1 MAQPATEPAKGSS
14 STPSPEHT
22 EDAVTSV
29 HPVDEKLHPSR
40 LVPAALQHIAAM
52 YAGVVTPPLI
62 IGQAVGLDIE
72 GRTRLIAASLL
83 IAGIATLIQTIG
95 VKGFVG
101 NRLPFVN
108 AASSAGI
115 APILA
120 IAETNSEGGQL
131 PAIYG
136 AVMVAGVFCLA
147 VGPFFGRLLR
157 FFPPLVTGVVIT
169 LIGVT
174 LMPVPVGWAQGG
186 DKAAADFGAMRNL
199 ALAAFTLG
207 VILVIQRFGKGFV
220 KQVALLFGLLIG
232 TLVAIPFGMADFS
245 GLRSAP
251 VAALPTPFA
260 FGAPEFQPAAILS
273 LCIVMLVLMTE
284 SSAGM
289 LALGEICDR
298 RADSKVITRGLRTD
312 GLATLVGPV
321 FGGFPTSAFAQNVGV
336 VSLTRVR
343 SRYVVAVA
351 GATLL
356 VLGAFPVLG
365 AVVSL
370 VPMPVLGGA
379 GIVLF
384 GSIAVSGIRTL
395 SEAGLDDSSNIILV
409 AVALGAGIIPLA
421 APTFY
426 AEFPAWAQTVL
437 GSGISAGAL
446 VAVTLNL
453 FFHHLGTRSR
463 PRPRHSNPPR
473 VLPCPPRGDST
484 PRPRAAPKEKE
495 AAWQHQRQP
504 IASPSPRHPIASSS
518 RTAPSR
524 PSTRTTPSTPRA
536 TSSSPATGSRR
547 SARGGHRR
555 TWRT

>member
-1 MAQPATEPAKGSS
+1 MAVPAKGPAEAESPCSTSS
-14 STPSPEHT
+14 GPQGSADT
-22 EDAVTSV
+22 V
-29 HPVDEKLHPSR
+29 HPVDEKLHVSR

-62 IGQAVGLDIE
+62 IGQAVHLDTA

-83 IAGIATLIQTIG
+83 IAGLATLLQTLG
-95 VKGFVG
+95 VKGFAG

-115 APILA
+115 APMLA
-120 IAETNSEGGQL
+120 IAETNASGDQL

-136 AVMVAGVFCLA
+136 AVMIAGVFCLA
-147 VGPFFGRLLR
+147 IGPFFGRLLR

-186 DKAAADFGAMRNL
+186 DATAADYGDMRFL
-199 ALAAFTLG
+199 ALAGFTLV
-207 VILVIQRFGKGFV
+207 VILLIQRFGRGFV

-232 TLVAIPFGMADFS
+232 TLAAIPFGMADFS
-245 GLRSAP
+245 ALGSAP
-251 VAALPTPFA
+251 IAALPTPFA
-260 FGAPEFQPAAILS
+260 FGAPQFQPAAIVS
-273 LCIVMLVLMTE
+273 LCLVMLVLMTE

-289 LALGEICDR
+289 LAIGEICDR
-298 RADSKVITRGLRTD
+298 ETSGRTITRGLRTD
-312 GLATLVGPV
+312 GIATFIGPV

-336 VSLTRVR
+336 VSLTKVR

-351 GATLL
+351 GGALL
-356 VLGAFPVLG
+356 ILGIFPMLG

-409 AVALGAGIIPLA
+409 AVSLGAGIIPLA

-426 AEFPAWAQTVL
+426 ADFPAWAQTVL

-453 FFHHLGTRSR
+453 FFHHLGTRS
-463 PRPRHSNPPR
+463 SAGAAAA
-473 VLPCPPRGDST
+473 LKST
-484 PRPRAAPKEKE
+484 
-495 AAWQHQRQP
+495 
-504 IASPSPRHPIASSS
+504 
-518 RTAPSR
+518 
-524 PSTRTTPSTPRA
+524 
-536 TSSSPATGSRR
+536 
-547 SARGGHRR
+547 
-555 TWRT
+555 

>member
-1 MAQPATEPAKGSS
+1 MAQQEQAPHHPAPPA
-14 STPSPEHT
+14 
-22 EDAVTSV
+22 V
-29 HPVDEKLHPSR
+29 HPVDEKPAVRR

-62 IGQAVGLDIE
+62 VGQAVGLDTA

-83 IAGIATLIQTIG
+83 IAGLATLLQTLG
-95 VKGFVG
+95 VRSFAG

-115 APILA
+115 TPMLA
-120 IAETNSEGGQL
+120 IAETTAKGHQL

-136 AVMVAGVFCLA
+136 AVMCAGVFCLA
-147 VGPFFGRLLR
+147 VGPFFGKLLR

-186 DKAAADFGAMRNL
+186 DKTAADFGSMKNL
-199 ALAAFTLG
+199 ALAGFTL
-207 VILVIQRFGKGFV
+207 LVVLLVQRFTKGFV
-220 KQVALLFGLLIG
+220 KQIALLIG
-232 TLVAIPFGMADFS
+232 LVAGTLAAIPFGMAGFD

-260 FGAPEFQPAAILS
+260 FGPPEFQPAAILS

-298 RADSKVITRGLRTD
+298 KTTSTTLTRGLRTD
-312 GLATLVGPV
+312 GIATLLGPV
-321 FGGFPTSAFAQNVGV
+321 FGSFPTSAFAQNVGV

-343 SRYVVAVA
+343 SRYVVALA
-351 GATLL
+351 GAVLL

-409 AVALGAGIIPLA
+409 AVSLGAGIIPLA

-426 AEFPAWAQTVL
+426 AGFPAWAQTVL

-446 VAVTLNL
+446 VAVSLNL
-453 FFHHLGTRSR
+453 FFHHLGTR
-463 PRPRHSNPPR
+463 
-473 VLPCPPRGDST
+473 GT
-484 PRPRAAPKEKE
+484 PRAAVLS
-495 AAWQHQRQP
+495 A
-504 IASPSPRHPIASSS
+504 ASP
-518 RTAPSR
+518 
-524 PSTRTTPSTPRA
+524 
-536 TSSSPATGSRR
+536 GS
-547 SARGGHRR
+547 G
-555 TWRT
+555 TQIP

>member
-1 MAQPATEPAKGSS
+1 MAQPATGPAADGPC
-14 STPSPEHT
+14 TAPPEN
-22 EDAVTSV
+22 SV
-29 HPVDEKLHPSR
+29 HPVDEKLSPSR

-62 IGQAVGLDIE
+62 IGQAAGLDPA
-72 GRTRLIAASLL
+72 GMTRLIAASLL
-83 IAGIATLIQTIG
+83 IAGLATLLQTLGIG
-95 VKGFVG
+95 GVAG

-115 APILA
+115 APMLA
-120 IAETNSEGGQL
+120 IAETSAPGHQL

-136 AVMVAGVFCLA
+136 AVLVAGAFCLA

-169 LIGVT
+169 LTGVT
-174 LMPVPVGWAQGG
+174 LMPVPVSWAQGG
-186 DKAAADFGAMRNL
+186 DKEAADFGAMKYL
-199 ALAAFTLG
+199 ALAAFTLAA
-207 VILVIQRFGKGFV
+207 ILLIQRFGRGFV

-232 TLVAIPFGMADFS
+232 TLAAIPFGLADFS
-245 GLRSAP
+245 ALRSAP
-251 VAALPTPFA
+251 LAALPTPFA
-260 FGAPEFQPAAILS
+260 FGAPEFKPAAILS

-298 RADSKVITRGLRTD
+298 RADGRTITRGLRTD
-312 GLATLVGPV
+312 GIATLLGPV
-321 FGGFPTSAFAQNVGV
+321 IGGFPTSAFAQNVGV
-336 VSLTRVR
+336 VSLTKVR
-343 SRYVVAVA
+343 SRYVVAAA
-351 GATLL
+351 GGALI

-421 APTFY
+421 APAFY
-426 AEFPAWAQTVL
+426 AGFPSWAQTVL

-446 VAVTLNL
+446 VAVLLNL
-453 FFHHLGTRSR
+453 FFHHLGT
-463 PRPRHSNPPR
+463 H
-473 VLPCPPRGDST
+473 
-484 PRPRAAPKEKE
+484 
-495 AAWQHQRQP
+495 
-504 IASPSPRHPIASSS
+504 S
-518 RTAPSR
+518 RTAV
-524 PSTRTTPSTPRA
+524 A
-536 TSSSPATGSRR
+536 LKSS
-547 SARGGHRR
+547 
-555 TWRT
+555 

>member
-1 MAQPATEPAKGSS
+1 MAQPATGPAEGPC
-14 STPSPEHT
+14 TTSPT
-22 EDAVTSV
+22 TAADTAV
-29 HPVDEKLHPSR
+29 HPVDEKLPPAR

-62 IGQAVGLDIE
+62 IGQAVGLDTA
-72 GRTRLIAASLL
+72 GMTRLIAASLL
-83 IAGIATLIQTIG
+83 IAGLATILQTVG
-95 VKGFVG
+95 LGRFAG

-115 APILA
+115 APMLA
-120 IAETNSEGGQL
+120 IAETSAPGHQL

-136 AVMVAGVFCLA
+136 AVLVAGVFCLA

-174 LMPVPVGWAQGG
+174 LMPVPVAWAQGG
-186 DKAAADFGAMRNL
+186 DATAADFGAMKYL
-199 ALAAFTLG
+199 ALAAFTLV
-207 VILVIQRFGKGFV
+207 VILLIQRFGRGFL
-220 KQVALLFGLLIG
+220 KQVALLMGMFVG
-232 TLVAIPFGMADFS
+232 TLAAIPFGLADFS
-245 GLRSAP
+245 ALKSAP
-251 VAALPTPFA
+251 LAALPTPFA

-298 RADSKVITRGLRTD
+298 RTDGRTITRGLRTD
-312 GLATLVGPV
+312 GIATLLGAV

-343 SRYVVAVA
+343 SRYVVAAA
-351 GATLL
+351 GGALL
-356 VLGAFPVLG
+356 ILGAFPVLG

-426 AEFPAWAQTVL
+426 AGFPAWAQTVL

-446 VAVTLNL
+446 VAVVLNL
-453 FFHHLGTRSR
+453 FFHHLGT
-463 PRPRHSNPPR
+463 H
-473 VLPCPPRGDST
+473 
-484 PRPRAAPKEKE
+484 
-495 AAWQHQRQP
+495 
-504 IASPSPRHPIASSS
+504 S
-518 RTAPSR
+518 RTAV
-524 PSTRTTPSTPRA
+524 A
-536 TSSSPATGSRR
+536 LKSS
-547 SARGGHRR
+547 
-555 TWRT
+555 

>member
-1 MAQPATEPAKGSS
+1 MAQPAKGPAEGLS
-14 STPSPEHT
+14 STPSET
-22 EDAVTSV
+22 GSTSTSDC

-40 LVPAALQHIAAM
+40 LIPAALQHIAAM

-62 IGQAVGLDIE
+62 IGQAVGLDTAAQ
-72 GRTRLIAASLL
+72 TRLIAAGLL
-83 IAGIATLIQTIG
+83 IAGLTTVLQTLG
-95 VKGFVG
+95 VKNFVG

-120 IAETNSEGGQL
+120 IAETNADGEQL

-136 AVMVAGVFCLA
+136 AVMVAGVFCL
-147 VGPFFGRLLR
+147 VLGPFFGRLLR

-186 DKAAADFGAMRNL
+186 DKEAADYGDMKYL
-199 ALAAFTLG
+199 ALAAFTLV
-207 VILVIQRFGKGFV
+207 VILLFQRFGRGFL
-220 KQVALLFGLLIG
+220 KQVALLMGLFIG
-232 TLVAIPFGMADFS
+232 TVVAIPLGMADFS
-245 GLRSAP
+245 SLKAAP
-251 VAALPTPFA
+251 VAALPTPFDA
-260 FGAPEFQPAAILS
+260 GMPTFQPAAILS

-284 SSAGM
+284 SAAGM
-289 LALGEICDR
+289 IAVGEICERKTDG
-298 RADSKVITRGLRTD
+298 KTITRGLRTD
-312 GLATLVGPV
+312 GIATLLGPV

-351 GATLL
+351 GGALII
-356 VLGAFPVLG
+356 LGAFPVLG

-409 AVALGAGIIPLA
+409 AVSLGAGIIPLA

-426 AEFPAWAQTVL
+426 ADFPAWAQTVL

-446 VAVTLNL
+446 VAVSLNL
-453 FFHHLGTRSR
+453 FFHHLGTR
-463 PRPRHSNPPR
+463 
-473 VLPCPPRGDST
+473 G
-484 PRPRAAPKEKE
+484 RA
-495 AAWQHQRQP
+495 
-504 IASPSPRHPIASSS
+504 
-518 RTAPSR
+518 TAP
-524 PSTRTTPSTPRA
+524 A
-536 TSSSPATGSRR
+536 ALKSS
-547 SARGGHRR
+547 
-555 TWRT
+555 

>member
-1 MAQPATEPAKGSS
+1 MAVPAKGPAEAEGPCSDS
-14 STPSPEHT
+14 FDPPDSASTQ
-22 EDAVTSV
+22 V
-29 HPVDEKLHPSR
+29 HPVDEKLHVSR

-62 IGQAVGLDIE
+62 IGQAVRLDTA
-72 GRTRLIAASLL
+72 GQTRLIAASLL
-83 IAGIATLIQTIG
+83 IAGVATLLQTLG

-115 APILA
+115 APMLA
-120 IAETNSEGGQL
+120 IAETNAQGDQL

-147 VGPFFGRLLR
+147 IGPFFGRLLR

-186 DKAAADFGAMRNL
+186 DKTAADYGDMRFL
-199 ALAAFTLG
+199 ALAGFTLV
-207 VILVIQRFGKGFV
+207 VILLIQRFGRGFV

-232 TLVAIPFGMADFS
+232 TLAAIPFGMADFS
-245 GLRSAP
+245 ALGSAP

-260 FGAPEFQPAAILS
+260 FGAPEFQPAAIIS
-273 LCIVMLVLMTE
+273 LCLVMLVLMTE

-289 LALGEICDR
+289 LAIGEICERDCNGTT
-298 RADSKVITRGLRTD
+298 ITRGLRTD
-312 GLATLVGPV
+312 GIATFIGPV

-336 VSLTRVR
+336 VSLTKVR

-351 GATLL
+351 GGALL
-356 VLGAFPVLG
+356 ILGAFPVLG

-409 AVALGAGIIPLA
+409 AVSLGAGIIPLA

-426 AEFPAWAQTVL
+426 ADFPAWAQTVL

-446 VAVTLNL
+446 VAVSLNL
-453 FFHHLGTRSR
+453 FFHHLGTRGSA
-463 PRPRHSNPPR
+463 SA
-473 VLPCPPRGDST
+473 T
-484 PRPRAAPKEKE
+484 AALK
-495 AAWQHQRQP
+495 
-504 IASPSPRHPIASSS
+504 SS
-518 RTAPSR
+518 
-524 PSTRTTPSTPRA
+524 
-536 TSSSPATGSRR
+536 
-547 SARGGHRR
+547 
-555 TWRT
+555 

>member
-1 MAQPATEPAKGSS
+1 MAQPAKGPAQAPC
-14 STPSPEHT
+14 STPPEHT

-29 HPVDEKLHPSR
+29 HPVDEKLRPSR

-62 IGQAVGLDIE
+62 IGQACGLDLAA
-72 GRTRLIAASLL
+72 RTRLIAASLL
-83 IAGIATLIQTIG
+83 IAGVATLIQTIG
-95 VKGFVG
+95 VKGFAG

-120 IAETNSEGGQL
+120 IAETNGKGDQL
-131 PAIYG
+131 PAVYG
-136 AVMVAGVFCLA
+136 AVMVAGAFCLA

-174 LMPVPVGWAQGG
+174 LMPVPVGWARGG
-186 DKAAADFGAMRNL
+186 DEGAPDFGAMPNL
-199 ALAAFTLG
+199 ALAGSTLV
-207 VILVIQRFGKGFV
+207 VILLMQRFGKGFL
-220 KQVALLFGLLIG
+220 KQVALLFGLLVG
-232 TLVAIPFGMADFS
+232 TLAAIPFGMADFS
-245 GLRSAP
+245 AISSAP
-251 VAALPTPFA
+251 IAALPAPFA
-260 FGAPEFQPAAILS
+260 FGTPVFQPAAVLS

-298 RADSKVITRGLRTD
+298 RADSGTLTRGLRTD
-312 GLATLVGPV
+312 GLATLIGPV

-395 SEAGLDDSSNIILV
+395 SEAGLDDSSNIVLV
-409 AVALGAGIIPLA
+409 AVALGTGIIPLA

-437 GSGISAGAL
+437 GSGISAGAIAA
-446 VAVTLNL
+446 VALNL
-453 FFHHLGTRSR
+453 FFHHLGTR
-463 PRPRHSNPPR
+463 
-473 VLPCPPRGDST
+473 G
-484 PRPRAAPKEKE
+484 
-495 AAWQHQRQP
+495 
-504 IASPSPRHPIASSS
+504 
-518 RTAPSR
+518 RTAP
-524 PSTRTTPSTPRA
+524 A
-536 TSSSPATGSRR
+536 LKSP
-547 SARGGHRR
+547 
-555 TWRT
+555 

>member
-1 MAQPATEPAKGSS
+1 MATPAKGPAEGPC
-14 STPSPEHT
+14 STRPEGP
-22 EDAVTSV
+22 EV
-29 HPVDEKLHPSR
+29 HPVDQKLHPSR

-62 IGQAVGLDIE
+62 IGQAVRLDTA
-72 GRTRLIAASLL
+72 GQTRLIAASLL
-83 IAGIATLIQTIG
+83 IAGVATLLQTLG

-115 APILA
+115 APMLA
-120 IAETNSEGGQL
+120 IAETNAKGDQL

-147 VGPFFGRLLR
+147 IGPFFGKLLR

-174 LMPVPVGWAQGG
+174 LMPVPVAWAQGG
-186 DKAAADFGAMRNL
+186 DKNAADFGDMKYL
-199 ALAAFTLG
+199 ALAAFTLV
-207 VILVIQRFGKGFV
+207 VILLIQRFGRGFV
-220 KQVALLFGLLIG
+220 KQVALLLGLLIG
-232 TLVAIPFGMADFS
+232 TLAAIPFGMADF
-245 GLRSAP
+245 GALRSAP

-260 FGAPEFQPAAILS
+260 FGAPEFQPAAIIS
-273 LCIVMLVLMTE
+273 LCLVTLVLMTE

-289 LALGEICDR
+289 LAIGEICDR
-298 RADSKVITRGLRTD
+298 ETDGRTITRGLRTD
-312 GLATLVGPV
+312 GVATLLGPV

-336 VSLTRVR
+336 VSLTKVR
-343 SRYVVAVA
+343 SRYVVAAA
-351 GATLL
+351 GGALL
-356 VLGAFPVLG
+356 VLGVFPVLG
-365 AVVSL
+365 AVVST

-421 APTFY
+421 APEFY
-426 AEFPAWAQTVL
+426 AGFPSWAQTVL

-446 VAVTLNL
+446 VAVLLNL
-453 FFHHLGTRSR
+453 FFHHLGT
-463 PRPRHSNPPR
+463 H
-473 VLPCPPRGDST
+473 G
-484 PRPRAAPKEKE
+484 
-495 AAWQHQRQP
+495 
-504 IASPSPRHPIASSS
+504 
-518 RTAPSR
+518 RTAV
-524 PSTRTTPSTPRA
+524 A
-536 TSSSPATGSRR
+536 LKSS
-547 SARGGHRR
+547 
-555 TWRT
+555 

>member
-1 MAQPATEPAKGSS
+1 MAVPAKG
-14 STPSPEHT
+14 PAEAESPCSENSVPPDGA
-22 EDAVTSV
+22 DAV
-29 HPVDEKLHPSR
+29 HPVDEKLHVSR

-62 IGQAVGLDIE
+62 IGQAVHLDTA

-83 IAGIATLIQTIG
+83 IAGVATLLQTLG

-115 APILA
+115 APMLA
-120 IAETNSEGGQL
+120 IAETNAAGDQL

-147 VGPFFGRLLR
+147 IGPFFGRLLR

-186 DKAAADFGAMRNL
+186 DATAADYGDMRFL
-199 ALAAFTLG
+199 ALAGFTLV
-207 VILVIQRFGKGFV
+207 VILLIQRFGKGFV

-232 TLVAIPFGMADFS
+232 TLAAIPFGMADFS
-245 GLRSAP
+245 ALGSAP

-260 FGAPEFQPAAILS
+260 FGAPQFQPAAIVS
-273 LCIVMLVLMTE
+273 LCLVMLVLMTE

-289 LALGEICDR
+289 LAIGEICER
-298 RADSKVITRGLRTD
+298 ETSGRTITRGLRTD
-312 GLATLVGPV
+312 GIATFVGPV

-336 VSLTRVR
+336 VSLTKGR

-351 GATLL
+351 GGALL
-356 VLGAFPVLG
+356 ILGAFPMLG

-409 AVALGAGIIPLA
+409 AVSLGAGIIPLA

-426 AEFPAWAQTVL
+426 ADFPAWAQTVL

-446 VAVTLNL
+446 VAVSLNL
-453 FFHHLGTRSR
+453 FFHHLGTRGGASAAAA
-463 PRPRHSNPPR
+463 
-473 VLPCPPRGDST
+473 LKST
-484 PRPRAAPKEKE
+484 
-495 AAWQHQRQP
+495 
-504 IASPSPRHPIASSS
+504 
-518 RTAPSR
+518 
-524 PSTRTTPSTPRA
+524 
-536 TSSSPATGSRR
+536 
-547 SARGGHRR
+547 
-555 TWRT
+555 

>member
-1 MAQPATEPAKGSS
+1 MAQPATGPAEGPC
-14 STPSPEHT
+14 TTSPT
-22 EDAVTSV
+22 TAADTAV
-29 HPVDEKLHPSR
+29 HPVDEKLPPAR

-62 IGQAVGLDIE
+62 IGQAVGLDTA
-72 GRTRLIAASLL
+72 GMTRLIAASLL
-83 IAGIATLIQTIG
+83 IAGLATILQTVG
-95 VKGFVG
+95 LGRFAG

-115 APILA
+115 APMLA
-120 IAETNSEGGQL
+120 IAETSAPGHQL

-136 AVMVAGVFCLA
+136 AVLVAGVFCLA

-174 LMPVPVGWAQGG
+174 LMPVPVAWAQGG
-186 DKAAADFGAMRNL
+186 DATAADFGAMKYL
-199 ALAAFTLG
+199 ALAAFTLV
-207 VILVIQRFGKGFV
+207 VILLIQRFGRGFF
-220 KQVALLFGLLIG
+220 KQVALLMGMFVG
-232 TLVAIPFGMADFS
+232 TLAAIPFGLADFS
-245 GLRSAP
+245 ALKSAP
-251 VAALPTPFA
+251 LAALPTPFA

-298 RADSKVITRGLRTD
+298 RTDGRTITRGLRTD
-312 GLATLVGPV
+312 GIATLLGPV

-343 SRYVVAVA
+343 SRYVVAAA
-351 GATLL
+351 GGALL
-356 VLGAFPVLG
+356 ILGAFPVLG

-426 AEFPAWAQTVL
+426 SGFPAWAQTVL

-446 VAVTLNL
+446 VAVVLNL
-453 FFHHLGTRSR
+453 FFHHLGT
-463 PRPRHSNPPR
+463 H
-473 VLPCPPRGDST
+473 
-484 PRPRAAPKEKE
+484 
-495 AAWQHQRQP
+495 
-504 IASPSPRHPIASSS
+504 S
-518 RTAPSR
+518 RTAV
-524 PSTRTTPSTPRA
+524 A
-536 TSSSPATGSRR
+536 LKSS
-547 SARGGHRR
+547 
-555 TWRT
+555 

>member
-1 MAQPATEPAKGSS
+1 MAQPATGPAEAPGKTAPASS
-14 STPSPEHT
+14 ADT
-22 EDAVTSV
+22 AV
-29 HPVDEKLHPSR
+29 HPVDEKLPPAR

-62 IGQAVGLDIE
+62 IGQAVGLDTA
-72 GRTRLIAASLL
+72 GMTRLIAASLL
-83 IAGIATLIQTIG
+83 IAGLATILQTVG
-95 VKGFVG
+95 LGRFAG

-115 APILA
+115 APMLA
-120 IAETNSEGGQL
+120 IAETSAPGRQL

-136 AVMVAGVFCLA
+136 AVLVAGVFCLT

-174 LMPVPVGWAQGG
+174 LMPVPVAWAQGG
-186 DKAAADFGAMRNL
+186 DATAADFGAMKYL
-199 ALAAFTLG
+199 ALAAFTLV
-207 VILVIQRFGKGFV
+207 VILLIQRFGRGFL
-220 KQVALLFGLLIG
+220 KQVALLMGMFVG
-232 TLVAIPFGMADFS
+232 TLAAIPFQLADFS
-245 GLRSAP
+245 ALKSAP
-251 VAALPTPFA
+251 LAALPTPFA
-260 FGAPEFQPAAILS
+260 FGAPEFHPAAVLS

-289 LALGEICDR
+289 IALGEICDR
-298 RADSKVITRGLRTD
+298 RTDGRTITRGLRTD
-312 GLATLVGPV
+312 GIATLLGPV

-343 SRYVVAVA
+343 SRYVVAAA
-351 GATLL
+351 GGALL

-426 AEFPAWAQTVL
+426 AGFPAWAQTVL

-446 VAVTLNL
+446 VAVVLNL
-453 FFHHLGTRSR
+453 FFHHLGT
-463 PRPRHSNPPR
+463 H
-473 VLPCPPRGDST
+473 G
-484 PRPRAAPKEKE
+484 
-495 AAWQHQRQP
+495 
-504 IASPSPRHPIASSS
+504 
-518 RTAPSR
+518 RTAV
-524 PSTRTTPSTPRA
+524 A
-536 TSSSPATGSRR
+536 LKSS
-547 SARGGHRR
+547 
-555 TWRT
+555 

>member
-1 MAQPATEPAKGSS
+1 MATPAKGPAEGPC
-14 STPSPEHT
+14 STPSENT
-22 EDAVTSV
+22 ASRSAV

-62 IGQAVGLDIE
+62 IGQAVRLDTA
-72 GRTRLIAASLL
+72 GQTRLIAASLL
-83 IAGIATLIQTIG
+83 IAGVATLLQTLG
-95 VKGFVG
+95 VKGLVG

-115 APILA
+115 APMLA
-120 IAETNSEGGQL
+120 IAETNARGDQL

-147 VGPFFGRLLR
+147 IGPFFGRLLR

-174 LMPVPVGWAQGG
+174 LMPVPVAWAQGG
-186 DKAAADFGAMRNL
+186 DKTAADFGDMKYL
-199 ALAAFTLG
+199 GLAAFTLV
-207 VILVIQRFGKGFV
+207 VILVIQRFGRGFV
-220 KQVALLFGLLIG
+220 KQVALLLGLLIG
-232 TLVAIPFGMADFS
+232 TLAAIPFGMADF
-245 GLRSAP
+245 GALRSAP

-260 FGAPEFQPAAILS
+260 FGTPEFQPAAILS
-273 LCIVMLVLMTE
+273 LCLVMLVLMTE

-289 LALGEICDR
+289 LAIGEICDR
-298 RADSKVITRGLRTD
+298 ETSGRTITRGLRTD
-312 GLATLVGPV
+312 GLATLLGPV

-336 VSLTRVR
+336 VSLTKVR
-343 SRYVVAVA
+343 SRYVVAAA
-351 GATLL
+351 GGALL

-365 AVVSL
+365 AVVST

-409 AVALGAGIIPLA
+409 AVSLGAGIIPLA

-446 VAVTLNL
+446 VAVSLNL
-453 FFHHLGTRSR
+453 FFHHLGTR
-463 PRPRHSNPPR
+463 
-473 VLPCPPRGDST
+473 G
-484 PRPRAAPKEKE
+484 
-495 AAWQHQRQP
+495 
-504 IASPSPRHPIASSS
+504 
-518 RTAPSR
+518 
-524 PSTRTTPSTPRA
+524 RA
-536 TSSSPATGSRR
+536 TAAAALKSS
-547 SARGGHRR
+547 
-555 TWRT
+555 

>member
-1 MAQPATEPAKGSS
+1 M
-14 STPSPEHT
+14 
-22 EDAVTSV
+22 
-29 HPVDEKLHPSR
+29 DEKLHPSR

-62 IGQAVGLDIE
+62 IGQAVRLDTA
-72 GRTRLIAASLL
+72 GQTRLIAASLL
-83 IAGIATLIQTIG
+83 IAGVATLLQTLG
-95 VKGFVG
+95 VKGLVG

-115 APILA
+115 APMLA
-120 IAETNSEGGQL
+120 IAETNARGDQL

-147 VGPFFGRLLR
+147 IGPFFGRLLR

-174 LMPVPVGWAQGG
+174 LMPVPVAWAQGG
-186 DKAAADFGAMRNL
+186 DRTAADFGDMKYL
-199 ALAAFTLG
+199 GLAAFTLV
-207 VILVIQRFGKGFV
+207 VILMIQRFGRGFV
-220 KQVALLFGLLIG
+220 KQVALLLGLLIG
-232 TLVAIPFGMADFS
+232 TMAAVPFGMADF
-245 GLRSAP
+245 GALRSAP

-260 FGAPEFQPAAILS
+260 FGAPEFQPAAIIS
-273 LCIVMLVLMTE
+273 LCLVMLVLMTE

-289 LALGEICDR
+289 LAIGEICER
-298 RADSKVITRGLRTD
+298 ETSGRTITRGLRTD
-312 GLATLVGPV
+312 GLATLLGPV

-336 VSLTRVR
+336 VSLTKVR
-343 SRYVVAVA
+343 SRYVVAAA
-351 GATLL
+351 GGALL

-365 AVVSL
+365 AVVST

-409 AVALGAGIIPLA
+409 AVSLGAGIIPLA

-446 VAVTLNL
+446 VAVSLNL
-453 FFHHLGTRSR
+453 FFHHLGTR
-463 PRPRHSNPPR
+463 
-473 VLPCPPRGDST
+473 G
-484 PRPRAAPKEKE
+484 
-495 AAWQHQRQP
+495 
-504 IASPSPRHPIASSS
+504 
-518 RTAPSR
+518 
-524 PSTRTTPSTPRA
+524 RA
-536 TSSSPATGSRR
+536 TAAAALKSS
-547 SARGGHRR
+547 
-555 TWRT
+555 

>member
-1 MAQPATEPAKGSS
+1 MAQPATGPAEGPC
-14 STPSPEHT
+14 TTSPT
-22 EDAVTSV
+22 TAADTAV
-29 HPVDEKLHPSR
+29 HPVDEKLPPAR

-62 IGQAVGLDIE
+62 IGQAVGLDAA
-72 GRTRLIAASLL
+72 GMTRLIAASLL
-83 IAGIATLIQTIG
+83 IAGLATILQTVG
-95 VKGFVG
+95 LGRFAG

-115 APILA
+115 APMLA
-120 IAETNSEGGQL
+120 IAETSAPGHQL

-136 AVMVAGVFCLA
+136 AVLVAGVFCLT

-174 LMPVPVGWAQGG
+174 LMPVPVAWAQGG
-186 DKAAADFGAMRNL
+186 DATAADFGAMKYL
-199 ALAAFTLG
+199 ALAAFTLV
-207 VILVIQRFGKGFV
+207 VILLIQRFGRGFL
-220 KQVALLFGLLIG
+220 KQVALLMGMFVG
-232 TLVAIPFGMADFS
+232 TLAAIPFGLADFS
-245 GLRSAP
+245 ALKSAP
-251 VAALPTPFA
+251 LAALPTPFA
-260 FGAPEFQPAAILS
+260 FGAPEFHPAAILS

-298 RADSKVITRGLRTD
+298 RTDGRTITRGLRTD
-312 GLATLVGPV
+312 GIATLLGPV

-343 SRYVVAVA
+343 SRYVVAAA
-351 GATLL
+351 GGALL

-426 AEFPAWAQTVL
+426 AGFPAWAQTVL

-446 VAVTLNL
+446 VAVVLNL
-453 FFHHLGTRSR
+453 FFHHLGT
-463 PRPRHSNPPR
+463 H
-473 VLPCPPRGDST
+473 
-484 PRPRAAPKEKE
+484 
-495 AAWQHQRQP
+495 
-504 IASPSPRHPIASSS
+504 S
-518 RTAPSR
+518 RTAV
-524 PSTRTTPSTPRA
+524 A
-536 TSSSPATGSRR
+536 LKSS
-547 SARGGHRR
+547 
-555 TWRT
+555 

>member
-1 MAQPATEPAKGSS
+1 MAQPATGPAEAPKPFTG
-14 STPSPEHT
+14 T
-22 EDAVTSV
+22 VV
-29 HPVDEKLHPSR
+29 HPCDEKLPPAR

-62 IGQAVGLDIE
+62 IGQAVGLDTA
-72 GRTRLIAASLL
+72 GMTRLIAASLL
-83 IAGIATLIQTIG
+83 IAGLATIVQTIG
-95 VKGFVG
+95 LGAFAG

-115 APILA
+115 APMLA
-120 IAETNSEGGQL
+120 IAETTAPGHQL

-136 AVMVAGVFCLA
+136 AVLVAGAFCLT

-174 LMPVPVGWAQGG
+174 LMPVPVAWAQGG
-186 DKAAADFGAMRNL
+186 DATAADFGAMKYL
-199 ALAAFTLG
+199 ALAAFTLV
-207 VILVIQRFGKGFV
+207 VILLIQRFGRGFL
-220 KQVALLFGLLIG
+220 KQVALLVGMFVG
-232 TLVAIPFGMADFS
+232 TLAAIPFGLADFS
-245 GLRSAP
+245 ALRSAP
-251 VAALPTPFA
+251 LAALPTPFA
-260 FGAPEFQPAAILS
+260 FGAPEFHPAAILS

-298 RADSKVITRGLRTD
+298 RTDGRTITRGLRTD
-312 GLATLVGPV
+312 GIATLLGPV

-343 SRYVVAVA
+343 SRYVVAAA
-351 GATLL
+351 GGALL

-426 AEFPAWAQTVL
+426 AGFPAWAQTVL

-446 VAVTLNL
+446 VAVVLNL
-453 FFHHLGTRSR
+453 FFHHLGTHSR
-463 PRPRHSNPPR
+463 PA
-473 VLPCPPRGDST
+473 VAL
-484 PRPRAAPKEKE
+484 K
-495 AAWQHQRQP
+495 
-504 IASPSPRHPIASSS
+504 SS
-518 RTAPSR
+518 
-524 PSTRTTPSTPRA
+524 
-536 TSSSPATGSRR
+536 
-547 SARGGHRR
+547 
-555 TWRT
+555 

>member
-1 MAQPATEPAKGSS
+1 MATPAKGPAEGPC
-14 STPSPEHT
+14 STRPEGP
-22 EDAVTSV
+22 EV
-29 HPVDEKLHPSR
+29 HPVDQKLHPSR

-62 IGQAVGLDIE
+62 IGQAVHLDTA

-83 IAGIATLIQTIG
+83 IAGVATLLQTLG

-115 APILA
+115 APMLA
-120 IAETNSEGGQL
+120 IAETNAKGDQL

-147 VGPFFGRLLR
+147 IGPFFGKLLR

-174 LMPVPVGWAQGG
+174 LMPVPVAWAQGG
-186 DKAAADFGAMRNL
+186 DKTAADFGDMKYL
-199 ALAAFTLG
+199 ALAAFTLV
-207 VILVIQRFGKGFV
+207 VILLIQRFGRGFV
-220 KQVALLFGLLIG
+220 KQVALLLGLLIG
-232 TLVAIPFGMADFS
+232 TLAAIPFGMADF
-245 GLRSAP
+245 GALRSAP

-260 FGAPEFQPAAILS
+260 FGAPEFQPAAIIS
-273 LCIVMLVLMTE
+273 LCLVTLVLMTE

-289 LALGEICDR
+289 LAIGEICDR
-298 RADSKVITRGLRTD
+298 ETDGRTITRGLRTD
-312 GLATLVGPV
+312 GIATLLGPV

-336 VSLTRVR
+336 VSLTKVR
-343 SRYVVAVA
+343 SRYVVAAA
-351 GATLL
+351 GGALL
-356 VLGAFPVLG
+356 VLGVFPVLG
-365 AVVSL
+365 AVVST

-421 APTFY
+421 APEFY
-426 AEFPAWAQTVL
+426 AGFPSWAQTVL

-446 VAVTLNL
+446 VAVLLNL
-453 FFHHLGTRSR
+453 FFHHLGT
-463 PRPRHSNPPR
+463 H
-473 VLPCPPRGDST
+473 G
-484 PRPRAAPKEKE
+484 
-495 AAWQHQRQP
+495 
-504 IASPSPRHPIASSS
+504 
-518 RTAPSR
+518 RTAV
-524 PSTRTTPSTPRA
+524 A
-536 TSSSPATGSRR
+536 LKSS
-547 SARGGHRR
+547 
-555 TWRT
+555 

>member
-1 MAQPATEPAKGSS
+1 MATPAKGPAEGPC
-14 STPSPEHT
+14 STAPEGP
-22 EDAVTSV
+22 EV
-29 HPVDEKLHPSR
+29 HPVDQKLHPSR

-62 IGQAVGLDIE
+62 IGQAVRLDTA
-72 GRTRLIAASLL
+72 GQTRLIAASLL
-83 IAGIATLIQTIG
+83 IAGVATLLQTLG

-115 APILA
+115 APMLA
-120 IAETNSEGGQL
+120 IAETNATGDQL

-147 VGPFFGRLLR
+147 IGPFFGKLLR

-174 LMPVPVGWAQGG
+174 LMPVPVAWAQGG
-186 DKAAADFGAMRNL
+186 DRTAADFGDMKYL
-199 ALAAFTLG
+199 ALAAFTLA
-207 VILVIQRFGKGFV
+207 VILLIQRFGRGFV
-220 KQVALLFGLLIG
+220 KQVALLLGLLIG
-232 TLVAIPFGMADFS
+232 TLAAIPFGMADF
-245 GLRSAP
+245 GALGSAP

-260 FGAPEFQPAAILS
+260 FGAPEFQPAAVIS
-273 LCIVMLVLMTE
+273 LCLVTLVLMTE

-289 LALGEICDR
+289 LAIGEICERETDGR
-298 RADSKVITRGLRTD
+298 TITRGLRTD
-312 GLATLVGPV
+312 GIATLLGPV

-336 VSLTRVR
+336 VSLTKVR
-343 SRYVVAVA
+343 SRYVVAAA
-351 GATLL
+351 GGALL
-356 VLGAFPVLG
+356 VLGVFPVLG
-365 AVVSL
+365 AVVST

-409 AVALGAGIIPLA
+409 AVSLGAGIIPLA

-426 AEFPAWAQTVL
+426 ADFPAWAQTVL

-446 VAVTLNL
+446 VAVSLNL
-453 FFHHLGTRSR
+453 FFHHLGTRGGTS
-463 PRPRHSNPPR
+463 
-473 VLPCPPRGDST
+473 
-484 PRPRAAPKEKE
+484 AAALK
-495 AAWQHQRQP
+495 
-504 IASPSPRHPIASSS
+504 SS
-518 RTAPSR
+518 
-524 PSTRTTPSTPRA
+524 
-536 TSSSPATGSRR
+536 
-547 SARGGHRR
+547 
-555 TWRT
+555 

>member
-1 MAQPATEPAKGSS
+1 MAVQGKGPAEAEGPCSESS
-14 STPSPEHT
+14 GSPES
-22 EDAVTSV
+22 AGAV
-29 HPVDEKLHPSR
+29 HPVDEKLHVSR

-62 IGQAVGLDIE
+62 IGQAVHLDTA

-83 IAGIATLIQTIG
+83 IAGVATLLQTLG

-115 APILA
+115 APMLA
-120 IAETNSEGGQL
+120 IAETNAQGDQL

-147 VGPFFGRLLR
+147 IGPFFGRLLR

-186 DKAAADFGAMRNL
+186 DATAADYGDMRFL
-199 ALAAFTLG
+199 ALAGFTLV
-207 VILVIQRFGKGFV
+207 VILLIQRFGRGFV
-220 KQVALLFGLLIG
+220 KQVALLFGLLVG
-232 TLVAIPFGMADFS
+232 TLAAIPFGMADFS
-245 GLRSAP
+245 ALGSAP

-260 FGAPEFQPAAILS
+260 FGAPHFQPAAIVS
-273 LCIVMLVLMTE
+273 LCLVMLVLMTE

-289 LALGEICDR
+289 LAIGEICER
-298 RADSKVITRGLRTD
+298 ETSGRTITRGLRTD
-312 GLATLVGPV
+312 GIATFLGPV

-336 VSLTRVR
+336 VSLTKVR

-351 GATLL
+351 GGALL
-356 VLGAFPVLG
+356 ILGVFPMLG

-395 SEAGLDDSSNIILV
+395 SEAGLEDSSNIILV
-409 AVALGAGIIPLA
+409 AVSLGAGIIPLA

-426 AEFPAWAQTVL
+426 ADFPAWAQTVL

-446 VAVTLNL
+446 VAVSLNL
-453 FFHHLGTRSR
+453 FFHHLGTRGSA
-463 PRPRHSNPPR
+463 NAAAA
-473 VLPCPPRGDST
+473 LKST
-484 PRPRAAPKEKE
+484 
-495 AAWQHQRQP
+495 
-504 IASPSPRHPIASSS
+504 
-518 RTAPSR
+518 
-524 PSTRTTPSTPRA
+524 
-536 TSSSPATGSRR
+536 
-547 SARGGHRR
+547 
-555 TWRT
+555 

>member
-1 MAQPATEPAKGSS
+1 MAQPATGPAEGPC
-14 STPSPEHT
+14 TTSPT
-22 EDAVTSV
+22 TAADTAV
-29 HPVDEKLHPSR
+29 HPVDEKLPPAR

-62 IGQAVGLDIE
+62 IGQAVGLDTA
-72 GRTRLIAASLL
+72 GMTRLIAASLL
-83 IAGIATLIQTIG
+83 IAGLATILQTVG
-95 VKGFVG
+95 LGRFAG

-115 APILA
+115 APMLA
-120 IAETNSEGGQL
+120 IAETSAPGHQL

-136 AVMVAGVFCLA
+136 AVLVAGVFCLA

-174 LMPVPVGWAQGG
+174 LMPVPVAWAQGG
-186 DKAAADFGAMRNL
+186 NATAADFGAMKYL
-199 ALAAFTLG
+199 ALAAFTLV
-207 VILVIQRFGKGFV
+207 VILLIQRFGRGFL
-220 KQVALLFGLLIG
+220 KQVALLMGMFVG
-232 TLVAIPFGMADFS
+232 TLAAIPFGLADFS
-245 GLRSAP
+245 ALKSAP
-251 VAALPTPFA
+251 LAALPTPFA

-289 LALGEICDR
+289 LALGEICER
-298 RADSKVITRGLRTD
+298 RTDGRTITRGLRTD
-312 GLATLVGPV
+312 GIATLLGPV

-343 SRYVVAVA
+343 SRYVVAAA
-351 GATLL
+351 GGALL
-356 VLGAFPVLG
+356 ILGAFPVLG

-426 AEFPAWAQTVL
+426 TGFPAWAQTVL

-446 VAVTLNL
+446 VAVVLNL
-453 FFHHLGTRSR
+453 FFHHLGT
-463 PRPRHSNPPR
+463 H
-473 VLPCPPRGDST
+473 
-484 PRPRAAPKEKE
+484 
-495 AAWQHQRQP
+495 
-504 IASPSPRHPIASSS
+504 S
-518 RTAPSR
+518 RTAV
-524 PSTRTTPSTPRA
+524 A
-536 TSSSPATGSRR
+536 LKSS
-547 SARGGHRR
+547 
-555 TWRT
+555 

>member
-1 MAQPATEPAKGSS
+1 MAQPATGPAEAPK
-14 STPSPEHT
+14 P
-22 EDAVTSV
+22 VTTKAV
-29 HPVDEKLHPSR
+29 HPVDEKLPAAR

-62 IGQAVGLDIE
+62 IGQAVGLDTA
-72 GRTRLIAASLL
+72 GMTRLIAASLL
-83 IAGIATLIQTIG
+83 IAGLATLLQTIG
-95 VKGFVG
+95 IGAFAG

-115 APILA
+115 APMLA
-120 IAETNSEGGQL
+120 IAETSAPGRQL

-136 AVMVAGVFCLA
+136 AVLVAGAFCLT

-174 LMPVPVGWAQGG
+174 LMPVPVAWAQGG
-186 DKAAADFGAMRNL
+186 DATAADFGAMKYL
-199 ALAAFTLG
+199 ALAAFTLV
-207 VILVIQRFGKGFV
+207 VILLIQRFGRGFL
-220 KQVALLFGLLIG
+220 KQVALLVGMFVG
-232 TLVAIPFGMADFS
+232 TLAAIPFGLADFS
-245 GLRSAP
+245 ALKSAP
-251 VAALPTPFA
+251 LAALPTPFA
-260 FGAPEFQPAAILS
+260 FGAPEFHPAAILS

-298 RADSKVITRGLRTD
+298 RTDGRTITRGLRTD
-312 GLATLVGPV
+312 GIATLVGPV

-343 SRYVVAVA
+343 SRYVVAAA
-351 GATLL
+351 GGALL
-356 VLGAFPVLG
+356 ILGAFPVLG

-426 AEFPAWAQTVL
+426 AGFPAWAQTVL

-446 VAVTLNL
+446 VAVVLNL
-453 FFHHLGTRSR
+453 FFHHLGTHSR
-463 PRPRHSNPPR
+463 PA
-473 VLPCPPRGDST
+473 VAL
-484 PRPRAAPKEKE
+484 K
-495 AAWQHQRQP
+495 
-504 IASPSPRHPIASSS
+504 SS
-518 RTAPSR
+518 
-524 PSTRTTPSTPRA
+524 
-536 TSSSPATGSRR
+536 
-547 SARGGHRR
+547 
-555 TWRT
+555 

>member
-1 MAQPATEPAKGSS
+1 MAQPAKGPAEGPC
-14 STPSPEHT
+14 TTSPT
-22 EDAVTSV
+22 TAADTAV
-29 HPVDEKLHPSR
+29 HPVDEKLPPAR

-62 IGQAVGLDIE
+62 IGQAVGLDTA
-72 GRTRLIAASLL
+72 GMTRLIAASLL
-83 IAGIATLIQTIG
+83 IAGLATILQTVG
-95 VKGFVG
+95 LGRFAG

-115 APILA
+115 APMLA
-120 IAETNSEGGQL
+120 IAETSAPGHQL

-136 AVMVAGVFCLA
+136 AVLVAGVFCLA

-174 LMPVPVGWAQGG
+174 LMPVPVAWAQGG
-186 DKAAADFGAMRNL
+186 DATAADFGAMKYL
-199 ALAAFTLG
+199 ALAAFTLV
-207 VILVIQRFGKGFV
+207 VILLIQRFGRGFL
-220 KQVALLFGLLIG
+220 KQVALLMGMFVG
-232 TLVAIPFGMADFS
+232 TLAAIPFGLADFS
-245 GLRSAP
+245 ALKSAP
-251 VAALPTPFA
+251 LAALPTPFA

-298 RADSKVITRGLRTD
+298 RTDGRTITRGLRTD
-312 GLATLVGPV
+312 GIATLLGPV

-343 SRYVVAVA
+343 SRYVVAAA
-351 GATLL
+351 GGALL
-356 VLGAFPVLG
+356 ILGAFPVLG

-426 AEFPAWAQTVL
+426 AGFPAWAQTVL

-446 VAVTLNL
+446 VAVVLNL
-453 FFHHLGTRSR
+453 FFHHLGT
-463 PRPRHSNPPR
+463 H
-473 VLPCPPRGDST
+473 
-484 PRPRAAPKEKE
+484 
-495 AAWQHQRQP
+495 
-504 IASPSPRHPIASSS
+504 S
-518 RTAPSR
+518 RTAV
-524 PSTRTTPSTPRA
+524 A
-536 TSSSPATGSRR
+536 LKSS
-547 SARGGHRR
+547 
-555 TWRT
+555 

>member
-1 MAQPATEPAKGSS
+1 MAQPATGPAEGPC
-14 STPSPEHT
+14 TTSPT
-22 EDAVTSV
+22 TAADTAV
-29 HPVDEKLHPSR
+29 HPVDEKLPPAR
-40 LVPAALQHIAAM
+40 LFPAALQHIAAM

-62 IGQAVGLDIE
+62 IGQAVGLDTA
-72 GRTRLIAASLL
+72 GMTRLIAASLL
-83 IAGIATLIQTIG
+83 IAGLATILQTVG
-95 VKGFVG
+95 LGSFAG

-115 APILA
+115 APMLA
-120 IAETNSEGGQL
+120 IAETSAPGHQL

-136 AVMVAGVFCLA
+136 AVLVAGVFCLA

-174 LMPVPVGWAQGG
+174 LMPVPVAWAQGG
-186 DKAAADFGAMRNL
+186 DATAADFGAMKYL
-199 ALAAFTLG
+199 ALAAFTLV
-207 VILVIQRFGKGFV
+207 VILLIQRFGRGFL
-220 KQVALLFGLLIG
+220 KQVALLMGMFVG
-232 TLVAIPFGMADFS
+232 TLAAIPFGLADFS
-245 GLRSAP
+245 ALKSAP
-251 VAALPTPFA
+251 LAALPTPFA

-298 RADSKVITRGLRTD
+298 RTDGRTITRGLRTD
-312 GLATLVGPV
+312 GIATLLGPV

-343 SRYVVAVA
+343 SRYVVAAA
-351 GATLL
+351 GGALL

-426 AEFPAWAQTVL
+426 AGFPAWAQTVL

-446 VAVTLNL
+446 LAVVLNL
-453 FFHHLGTRSR
+453 FFHHLGT
-463 PRPRHSNPPR
+463 HS
-473 VLPCPPRGDST
+473 
-484 PRPRAAPKEKE
+484 RAAVALK
-495 AAWQHQRQP
+495 
-504 IASPSPRHPIASSS
+504 SS
-518 RTAPSR
+518 
-524 PSTRTTPSTPRA
+524 
-536 TSSSPATGSRR
+536 
-547 SARGGHRR
+547 
-555 TWRT
+555 

>member
-1 MAQPATEPAKGSS
+1 MAQPAMGPAPADGPCP
-14 STPSPEHT
+14 TPPEG
-22 EDAVTSV
+22 AV
-29 HPVDEKLHPSR
+29 HPVDEKLPASR

-62 IGQAVGLDIE
+62 IGQAVGLDTA
-72 GRTRLIAASLL
+72 GQTRLIAASLL
-83 IAGIATLIQTIG
+83 IAGLATVLQTIG
-95 VKGFVG
+95 LANFAG

-115 APILA
+115 APMLA
-120 IAETNSEGGQL
+120 IAETSAKGHQL

-136 AVMVAGVFCLA
+136 AVMVAGVFCLL

-174 LMPVPVGWAQGG
+174 LMPVPVSWAQGG
-186 DKAAADFGAMRNL
+186 DKTATDFGSMKNL
-199 ALAAFTLG
+199 ALAAFTLV
-207 VILVIQRFGKGFV
+207 VILLFQRFGRGFLR
-220 KQVALLFGLLIG
+220 QVALLLGLLIG
-232 TLVAIPFGMADFS
+232 TLAAVPFGMADFAAMK
-245 GLRSAP
+245 SAP
-251 VAALPTPFA
+251 VAALPTPFS
-260 FGAPEFQPAAILS
+260 FGAPEFHPAAVLS

-289 LALGEICDR
+289 LAIGEICER
-298 RADSKVITRGLRTD
+298 RTDGRTIARGLRTD
-312 GLATLVGPV
+312 GIATLLGPV

-351 GATLL
+351 GCALL

-426 AEFPAWAQTVL
+426 AGFPAWAQTVL

-446 VAVTLNL
+446 TAVLLNL

-463 PRPRHSNPPR
+463 VAVPA
-473 VLPCPPRGDST
+473 L
-484 PRPRAAPKEKE
+484 K
-495 AAWQHQRQP
+495 
-504 IASPSPRHPIASSS
+504 SS
-518 RTAPSR
+518 
-524 PSTRTTPSTPRA
+524 
-536 TSSSPATGSRR
+536 
-547 SARGGHRR
+547 
-555 TWRT
+555 

>member
-1 MAQPATEPAKGSS
+1 MALPAQGPVEGPC
-14 STPSPEHT
+14 STPPVHT

-62 IGQAVGLDIE
+62 IGQACGLDIA

-83 IAGIATLIQTIG
+83 IAGVATILQTIG
-95 VKGFVG
+95 VKQLVG

-120 IAETNSEGGQL
+120 IAENNAKGHQL

-136 AVMVAGVFCLA
+136 AVMVAGAFCLA
-147 VGPFFGRLLR
+147 VGPFFGRLLK

-169 LIGVT
+169 LIEVT

-186 DKAAADFGAMRNL
+186 DRTAAGFGSMKNL
-199 ALAAFTLG
+199 ALAAFTLV
-207 VILVIQRFGKGFV
+207 VILLIQRFGKGFV

-232 TLVAIPFGMADFS
+232 TLAALPFGMADFR
-245 GLRSAP
+245 GLASAP

-260 FGAPEFQPAAILS
+260 FGAPVLQPAAILS

-298 RADSKVITRGLRTD
+298 RADARTITRGLRTD
-312 GLATLVGPV
+312 GLATLLGPV

-351 GATLL
+351 GSALL
-356 VLGAFPVLG
+356 LLGAFPVLG

-426 AEFPAWAQTVL
+426 HQFPAWAQTVL
-437 GSGISAGAL
+437 GSGISAGAI
-446 VAVTLNL
+446 VAVMLNL
-453 FFHHLGTRSR
+453 FFHHLGTRS
-463 PRPRHSNPPR
+463 S
-473 VLPCPPRGDST
+473 
-484 PRPRAAPKEKE
+484 
-495 AAWQHQRQP
+495 
-504 IASPSPRHPIASSS
+504 
-518 RTAPSR
+518 TAP
-524 PSTRTTPSTPRA
+524 A
-536 TSSSPATGSRR
+536 LKSS
-547 SARGGHRR
+547 
-555 TWRT
+555 

>member
-1 MAQPATEPAKGSS
+1 MATPAKGPAEGPC
-14 STPSPEHT
+14 STRPEGP
-22 EDAVTSV
+22 EV
-29 HPVDEKLHPSR
+29 HPVDQKLHPSR

-62 IGQAVGLDIE
+62 IGQAVHLDTA
-72 GRTRLIAASLL
+72 GQTRLIAASLL
-83 IAGIATLIQTIG
+83 IAGVATLLQTLG

-115 APILA
+115 APMLA
-120 IAETNSEGGQL
+120 IAETNAKGDQL

-147 VGPFFGRLLR
+147 IGPFFGKLLR

-174 LMPVPVGWAQGG
+174 LMPVPVAWAQGG
-186 DKAAADFGAMRNL
+186 DKTAADFGDMKYL
-199 ALAAFTLG
+199 ALAAFTLV
-207 VILVIQRFGKGFV
+207 VILLIQRFGRGFV
-220 KQVALLFGLLIG
+220 KQVALLLGLLIG
-232 TLVAIPFGMADFS
+232 TLAAIPFGMADF
-245 GLRSAP
+245 GALRSAP

-260 FGAPEFQPAAILS
+260 FGAPEFQPAAIIS
-273 LCIVMLVLMTE
+273 LCLVTLVLMTE

-289 LALGEICDR
+289 LAIGEICDR
-298 RADSKVITRGLRTD
+298 ETDGRTITRGLRTD
-312 GLATLVGPV
+312 GIATLLGPV

-336 VSLTRVR
+336 VSLTKVR
-343 SRYVVAVA
+343 SRYVVAAA
-351 GATLL
+351 GGALL
-356 VLGAFPVLG
+356 VLGVFPVLG
-365 AVVSL
+365 AVVST

-421 APTFY
+421 APEFY
-426 AEFPAWAQTVL
+426 AGFPSWAQTVL

-446 VAVTLNL
+446 VAVLLNL
-453 FFHHLGTRSR
+453 FFHHLGT
-463 PRPRHSNPPR
+463 H
-473 VLPCPPRGDST
+473 G
-484 PRPRAAPKEKE
+484 
-495 AAWQHQRQP
+495 
-504 IASPSPRHPIASSS
+504 
-518 RTAPSR
+518 RTAV
-524 PSTRTTPSTPRA
+524 A
-536 TSSSPATGSRR
+536 LKSS
-547 SARGGHRR
+547 
-555 TWRT
+555 

>member
-1 MAQPATEPAKGSS
+1 MAQPAKGSTS
-14 STPSPEHT
+14 GPCSTPSDIADGESTP
-22 EDAVTSV
+22 AC

-62 IGQAVGLDIE
+62 IGQAVGLDTVAQ
-72 GRTRLIAASLL
+72 TRLIAASLL
-83 IAGIATLIQTIG
+83 IAGLATILQTLG

-120 IAETNSEGGQL
+120 IAENSAKGHQL

-174 LMPVPVGWAQGG
+174 LMPVPVTWAQGG
-186 DKAAADFGAMRNL
+186 DKTAADFGAMKYL
-199 ALAAFTLG
+199 ALAAFTLV
-207 VILVIQRFGKGFV
+207 VILFFQRFGRGFL
-220 KQVALLFGLLIG
+220 KQVALLLGMLIG
-232 TLVAIPFGMADFS
+232 TLAAIPFGMADF
-245 GLRSAP
+245 GALKSAP

-298 RADSKVITRGLRTD
+298 KSDGRTITRGLRTD
-312 GLATLVGPV
+312 GIATLVGPV

-351 GATLL
+351 GGALI
-356 VLGAFPVLG
+356 VLGAFPMLG

-446 VAVTLNL
+446 TAVLLNL
-453 FFHHLGTRSR
+453 FFNHLGTRS
-463 PRPRHSNPPR
+463 P
-473 VLPCPPRGDST
+473 
-484 PRPRAAPKEKE
+484 AA
-495 AAWQHQRQP
+495 AALK
-504 IASPSPRHPIASSS
+504 SS
-518 RTAPSR
+518 
-524 PSTRTTPSTPRA
+524 
-536 TSSSPATGSRR
+536 
-547 SARGGHRR
+547 
-555 TWRT
+555 

>member
-1 MAQPATEPAKGSS
+1 MAQPAKGPAKAPC
-14 STPSPEHT
+14 STPPAHT
-22 EDAVTSV
+22 EDTVTSV

-62 IGQAVGLDIE
+62 IGQACGLDIAA
-72 GRTRLIAASLL
+72 RTRLIAASLL
-83 IAGIATLIQTIG
+83 IAGVATVLQTIG
-95 VKGFVG
+95 VKGLVG

-120 IAETNSEGGQL
+120 IAETNGKGHQL

-147 VGPFFGRLLR
+147 IGPFFGRLLR
-157 FFPPLVTGVVIT
+157 YFPPLVTGVVIT

-186 DKAAADFGAMRNL
+186 DKTAADFGSMKNL
-199 ALAAFTLG
+199 ALAAFTLA
-207 VILVIQRFGKGFV
+207 VILLIQRFGKGFV

-232 TLVAIPFGMADFS
+232 TLAAVPFGLADFS
-245 GLRSAP
+245 GIKSAP
-251 VAALPTPFA
+251 LAALPTPFA
-260 FGAPEFQPAAILS
+260 FGTPVFQPAAILS

-298 RADSKVITRGLRTD
+298 RADARTITRGLRTD
-312 GLATLVGPV
+312 GIATLLGPV

-351 GATLL
+351 GGALL

-426 AEFPAWAQTVL
+426 TEFPAWAQTVL

-446 VAVTLNL
+446 VAVLLNL

-463 PRPRHSNPPR
+463 
-473 VLPCPPRGDST
+473 
-484 PRPRAAPKEKE
+484 
-495 AAWQHQRQP
+495 
-504 IASPSPRHPIASSS
+504 
-518 RTAPSR
+518 TAP
-524 PSTRTTPSTPRA
+524 A
-536 TSSSPATGSRR
+536 LKSS
-547 SARGGHRR
+547 
-555 TWRT
+555 

>member
-1 MAQPATEPAKGSS
+1 MAQPARGPAEAPC
-14 STPSPEHT
+14 STPPVHT
-22 EDAVTSV
+22 EDAVASV
-29 HPVDEKLHPSR
+29 HPVDEKLHVSR

-62 IGQAVGLDIE
+62 IGQACGLDLAA
-72 GRTRLIAASLL
+72 RTRLIAASL
-83 IAGIATLIQTIG
+83 IVAGVATLLQTIG
-95 VKGFVG
+95 VKGLVG

-120 IAETNSEGGQL
+120 IAETNGKGHQL
-131 PAIYG
+131 PAVYG
-136 AVMVAGVFCLA
+136 AVMIAGVFCLA

-174 LMPVPVGWAQGG
+174 LMPVPVSWAQGG
-186 DKAAADFGAMRNL
+186 DKTAADFGAMKHL
-199 ALAAFTLG
+199 ALAGFTLA
-207 VILVIQRFGKGFV
+207 VILLIQRFGRGFV
-220 KQVALLFGLLIG
+220 KQVALLVGLLIG
-232 TLVAIPFGMADFS
+232 TLAAIPFGMADF
-245 GLRSAP
+245 GALKAAP

-260 FGAPEFQPAAILS
+260 LGPPEFQPAAILS

-298 RADSKVITRGLRTD
+298 RATAKTITRGLRTD
-312 GLATLVGPV
+312 GIATLIGPV

-351 GATLL
+351 GGALL

-395 SEAGLDDSSNIILV
+395 SEAALDDSSNIILV
-409 AVALGAGIIPLA
+409 AVALGTGIVPLA

-426 AEFPAWAQTVL
+426 ADFPAWAQTVL

-446 VAVTLNL
+446 VAVLLNL
-453 FFHHLGTRSR
+453 FFHHLGTRSGQ
-463 PRPRHSNPPR
+463 P
-473 VLPCPPRGDST
+473 
-484 PRPRAAPKEKE
+484 APALK
-495 AAWQHQRQP
+495 
-504 IASPSPRHPIASSS
+504 SS
-518 RTAPSR
+518 
-524 PSTRTTPSTPRA
+524 
-536 TSSSPATGSRR
+536 
-547 SARGGHRR
+547 
-555 TWRT
+555 

>member
-1 MAQPATEPAKGSS
+1 MAQDLT
-14 STPSPEHT
+14 
-22 EDAVTSV
+22 V
-29 HPVDEKLHPSR
+29 HPVDQKLHPSR

-62 IGQAVGLDIE
+62 IGQAVHLDTA
-72 GRTRLIAASLL
+72 GQTRLIAASLL
-83 IAGIATLIQTIG
+83 IAGVATLLQTLG
-95 VKGFVG
+95 VKGLVG

-115 APILA
+115 APMLA
-120 IAETNSEGGQL
+120 IAETNARGDQL

-147 VGPFFGRLLR
+147 IGPFFGRLLR

-174 LMPVPVGWAQGG
+174 LMPVPVAWAQGG
-186 DKAAADFGAMRNL
+186 DRTAADFGDMKYL
-199 ALAAFTLG
+199 GLAAFTLV
-207 VILVIQRFGKGFV
+207 VILVIQRFGRGFV
-220 KQVALLFGLLIG
+220 KQVALLLGLLIG
-232 TLVAIPFGMADFS
+232 TLAAIPFGMADF
-245 GLRSAP
+245 GALRSAP

-260 FGAPEFQPAAILS
+260 FGTPEFQPAAILS
-273 LCIVMLVLMTE
+273 LCLVMLVLMTE

-289 LALGEICDR
+289 LAIGEICDR
-298 RADSKVITRGLRTD
+298 ETSGRTVTRGLRTD
-312 GLATLVGPV
+312 GLATLLGPV

-336 VSLTRVR
+336 VSLTKVR
-343 SRYVVAVA
+343 SRYVVAAA
-351 GATLL
+351 GGALL

-365 AVVSL
+365 AVVST

-409 AVALGAGIIPLA
+409 AVSLGAGIIPLA

-446 VAVTLNL
+446 VAVSLNL
-453 FFHHLGTRSR
+453 FFHHLGTR
-463 PRPRHSNPPR
+463 
-473 VLPCPPRGDST
+473 G
-484 PRPRAAPKEKE
+484 
-495 AAWQHQRQP
+495 
-504 IASPSPRHPIASSS
+504 
-518 RTAPSR
+518 
-524 PSTRTTPSTPRA
+524 RA
-536 TSSSPATGSRR
+536 TAAAALKSS
-547 SARGGHRR
+547 
-555 TWRT
+555 

>member
-1 MAQPATEPAKGSS
+1 MAQQSHVEHH
-14 STPSPEHT
+14 PET
-22 EDAVTSV
+22 DV
-29 HPVDEKLHPSR
+29 HPVDEKLGPKR

-62 IGQAVGLDIE
+62 IGQAAHLDSA
-72 GRTRLIAASLL
+72 GQTRLIAASLL
-83 IAGIATLIQTIG
+83 IAGLATLLQTLGIR
-95 VKGFVG
+95 KFAG

-115 APILA
+115 TPMLA
-120 IAETNSEGGQL
+120 IAETTSKGHQL

-147 VGPFFGRLLR
+147 VGPFFGKLLR

-186 DKAAADFGAMRNL
+186 DANAADHGDMKYL
-199 ALAAFTLG
+199 ALAGFTLV
-207 VILVIQRFGKGFV
+207 VILLIQRFFQGFI
-220 KQVALLFGLLIG
+220 KQIALLLGLVIG
-232 TLVAIPFGMADFS
+232 TLAAIPFGLADFS
-245 GLRSAP
+245 SLREAP
-251 VAALPTPFA
+251 IAALPTPFA
-260 FGAPEFQPAAILS
+260 FGPPEFQPAAILS

-298 RADSKVITRGLRTD
+298 ECTGKTITRGLRTD
-312 GLATLVGPV
+312 GIATLIGPI

-336 VSLTRVR
+336 VSLTKVR

-351 GATLL
+351 GGALI

-409 AVALGAGIIPLA
+409 AVSLGAGIIPLA

-426 AEFPAWAQTVL
+426 ADFPAWAQTVL

-446 VAVTLNL
+446 VAVLLNL
-453 FFHHLGTRSR
+453 FFHHLGTRS
-463 PRPRHSNPPR
+463 
-473 VLPCPPRGDST
+473 T
-484 PRPRAAPKEKE
+484 PRAAVLS
-495 AAWQHQRQP
+495 A
-504 IASPSPRHPIASSS
+504 ASP
-518 RTAPSR
+518 
-524 PSTRTTPSTPRA
+524 
-536 TSSSPATGSRR
+536 GS
-547 SARGGHRR
+547 G
-555 TWRT
+555 TQIP